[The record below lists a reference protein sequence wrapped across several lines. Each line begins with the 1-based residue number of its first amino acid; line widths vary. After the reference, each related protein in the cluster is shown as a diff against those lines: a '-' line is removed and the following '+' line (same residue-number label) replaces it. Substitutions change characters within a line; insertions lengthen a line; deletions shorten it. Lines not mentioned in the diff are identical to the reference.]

1 MDAAPKLPDDGGQT
15 HIQRLPPGKVDVVL
29 GAHPTRRR
37 PGRKGKG
44 GYYGWFLVG
53 LLPLAFCA
61 YLLICATL
69 PAVPRP
75 AYQIPEQTDVP
86 VDQLSPQVSAAP
98 TPQPLPDTASD
109 LRLSAAES
117 QTPGNNARPLD
128 ACMKNGNVIDENV
141 LNCRFGQ
148 IPRPA
153 EREQAKGMVSSSYM
167 ANYKSELSRSGNA
180 RPVKAF
186 STASVS
192 FRAVDSR
199 SRYTAHFKIF
209 NNHIDNPSVCMNFSK
224 GSAEN
229 RECRR
234 AAVVFFKE
242 ACQDWSKRAARDRDE
257 QSKLT
262 QERYCEANS
271 TFEAG

>member
-15 HIQRLPPGKVDVVL
+15 HMQRLPPGKVDVVL

-37 PGRKGKG
+37 HGRKGKG
-44 GYYGWFLVG
+44 GYYGWVLLG

-61 YLLICATL
+61 YLLIAATR
-69 PAVPRP
+69 PEVSRP
-75 AYQIPEQTDVP
+75 ADQIAQQPVAP
-86 VDQLSPQVSAAP
+86 VDQPA
-98 TPQPLPDTASD
+98 QPLSSVPMPPPSSDAASD
-109 LRLSAAES
+109 LRLPVADS
-117 QTPGNNARPLD
+117 QTPPSTAKPLD
-128 ACMKNGNVIDENV
+128 ACIKNGNVIDENV

-148 IPRPA
+148 VPRPS
-153 EREQAKGMVSSSYM
+153 EREPAKGMVSSSYM
-167 ANYKSELSRSGNA
+167 ANFKSDIARSGSD
-180 RPVKAF
+180 RPVKTY

-209 NNHIDNPSVCMNFSK
+209 NNRIDNASVCMNFSK

-234 AAVVFFKE
+234 AAVIFFKE

-257 QSKLT
+257 QTRLT
-262 QERYCEANS
+262 QERYCEANG

>member
-1 MDAAPKLPDDGGQT
+1 MLAGLMP
-15 HIQRLPPGKVDVVL
+15 L
-29 GAHPTRRR
+29 G
-37 PGRKGKG
+37 
-44 GYYGWFLVG
+44 
-53 LLPLAFCA
+53 FCA
-61 YLLICATL
+61 YLLISATTR
-69 PAVPRP
+69 PAPRP
-75 AYQIPEQTDVP
+75 VRIAELPVAPLDQPSQQTP
-86 VDQLSPQVSAAP
+86 SEA
-98 TPQPLPDTASD
+98 PQPLHASSGLIPPQAVAD
-109 LRLSAAES
+109 R
-117 QTPGNNARPLD
+117 QTPASNARPLD

-148 IPRPA
+148 VPRPS
-153 EREQAKGMVSSSYM
+153 EHEPAKGMVSPGYM
-167 ANYKSELSRSGNA
+167 ASFKSELARSGSEK
-180 RPVKAF
+180 PVKTY

-209 NNHIDNPSVCMNFSK
+209 NNRIDNASVCMNFNK

-234 AAVVFFKE
+234 AAVIFFKE

-257 QSKLT
+257 QTRLT
-262 QERYCEANS
+262 QERYCEANG

>member
-1 MDAAPKLPDDGGQT
+1 MESVRQLPDDGGQT
-15 HIQRLPPGKVDVVL
+15 HIQLLPGKVDVVL
-29 GAHPTRRR
+29 GAHPTRRK
-37 PGRKGKG
+37 PGRKGKSS
-44 GYYGWFLVG
+44 YYGWMLVG
-53 LLPLAFCA
+53 LMPLAFCA
-61 YLLICATL
+61 YLLISATR
-69 PAVPRP
+69 PAVPKP
-75 AYQIPEQTDVP
+75 ANQTAELPVVP
-86 VDQLSPQVSAAP
+86 VDQLSPQISSAP
-98 TPQPLPDTASD
+98 TPQPLPDAASD
-109 LRLSAAES
+109 LSLPATNS
-117 QTPGNNARPLD
+117 QTSANNAKPLD

-148 IPRPA
+148 VPRPS
-153 EREQAKGMVSSSYM
+153 EREPAKGMVSSSYM
-167 ANYKSELSRSGNA
+167 ANFKSDIARSGSEK
-180 RPVKAF
+180 PVKTY
-186 STASVS
+186 STASVN

-209 NNHIDNPSVCMNFSK
+209 NNRIDNASVCMNFSK

-234 AAVVFFKE
+234 AAVIFFKE

-257 QSKLT
+257 QTKLT